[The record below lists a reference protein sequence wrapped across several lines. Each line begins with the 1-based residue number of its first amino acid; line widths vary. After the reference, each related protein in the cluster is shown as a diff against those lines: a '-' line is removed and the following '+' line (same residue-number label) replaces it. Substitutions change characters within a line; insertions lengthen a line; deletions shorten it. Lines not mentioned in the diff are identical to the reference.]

1 MKCGKL
7 TAKLR
12 DAVPVRFYE
21 EGKEIKRYK
30 NIEIPDAIKELE
42 FQDFKFDVPLSGAI
56 TFRIFF
62 APGILPE
69 VWPEPRQRRTRAQ
82 IAAEKAQDA
91 ATGSLDQM
99 EERCNR
105 QRNPPRTLPE
115 RLRKP
120 LTSEAKNS
128 AGAGGSGSERH
139 YRRRA

>member
-1 MKCGKL
+1 MI
-7 TAKLR
+7 
-12 DAVPVRFYE
+12 RFYE

-56 TFRIFF
+56 TFKIFF
-62 APGILPE
+62 TAGILPE

-82 IAAEKAQDA
+82 MATEKAQKA

-99 EERCNR
+99 ENGAIDGETRPGR
-105 QRNPPRTLPE
+105 LQSASGGRETARREIPAGTGRSSPR
-115 RLRKP
+115 
-120 LTSEAKNS
+120 
-128 AGAGGSGSERH
+128 RH